1 MCDVLEFDRLISS
14 YLSWIVE
21 LVEQVQLHC
30 LHLAVVDE
38 GVGAVDGL
46 VWIEWVLVGKGKG
59 LVNSFLIFLI
69 PRFLVLLSCSIVLDS
84 KTTFKETIFKS

>member
-1 MCDVLEFDRLISS
+1 MDSRACRTSAIT
-14 YLSWIVE
+14 LS
-21 LVEQVQLHC
+21 
-30 LHLAVVDE
+30 APVVDE
-38 GVGAVDGL
+38 GVGVVDGL

>member
-69 PRFLVLLSCSIVLDS
+69 PRFIVLLSWSIILDS